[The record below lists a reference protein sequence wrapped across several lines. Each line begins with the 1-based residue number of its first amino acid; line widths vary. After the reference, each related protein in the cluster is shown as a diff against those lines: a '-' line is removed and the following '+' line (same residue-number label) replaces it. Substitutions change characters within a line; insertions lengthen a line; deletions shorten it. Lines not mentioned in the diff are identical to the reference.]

1 MLIKMKGLMPFTCI
15 HGTFH
20 LLNRT
25 SSGKP
30 TGFEP
35 DGDSVHFRAT
45 RPELLEALPKVMR
58 PLNPSNIGSV
68 NLRLEALDALELHFR
83 PDGGKNTRQPAPFAE
98 AARDEL
104 TRFLGFGEV
113 RYAQP
118 RGLAVL
124 PPVANDGAP
133 GWILSRSLEV
143 NGRPVSFAF
152 AGRPPF
158 ADGSRVELSPVLF
171 KKSLN
176 FHLLLSGLVYPL
188 FYDSLFHD
196 LRRAAASAVRL
207 ARKNGLG
214 LWKEDR
220 LLVGV
225 LAPDAGALERDGVIF
240 PKLFRRLNEFWAD
253 GHVELGDFKGWL
265 QAGQERVLDAHLVNF
280 THFDNVISVEGNT
293 VKLTRAPEEL
303 VFISAR

>member
-1 MLIKMKGLMPFTCI
+1 MPFTCI

-20 LLNRT
+20 LLSRT

-35 DGDSVHFRAT
+35 DGDSVHFKAT
-45 RPELLEALPKVMR
+45 RPDLLEALPRVMR
-58 PLNPSNIGSV
+58 PLNPSSIGSV

-83 PDGGKNTRQPAPFAE
+83 PNGGKNTRQPAPFAE

-104 TRFLGFGEV
+104 TRFLGFVEV
-113 RYAQP
+113 RYALP

-133 GWILSRSLEV
+133 GWILSRGLEV
-143 NGRPVSFAF
+143 NGRPVSFVF
-152 AGRPPF
+152 AGRAPF
-158 ADGSRVELSPVLF
+158 DDGSRVELSSAQF

-176 FHLLLSGLVYPL
+176 FHLLSAGLAYPL
-188 FYDSLFHD
+188 FYDSLFFD

-214 LWKEDR
+214 LWSADLSLR
-220 LLVGV
+220 GIR
-225 LAPDAGALERDGVIF
+225 APDAATLEKSGVIF

-253 GHVELGDFKGWL
+253 GGSELGEFRAWL
-265 QAGQERVLDAHLVNF
+265 GANQERVLDLKTVNF
-280 THFDNVISVEGNT
+280 TGFDNLISVEGNT

>member
-1 MLIKMKGLMPFTCI
+1 MPFLCI

-25 SSGKP
+25 NSGKP

-35 DGDSVHFRAT
+35 DGDSVHFKAA
-45 RPELLEALPKVMR
+45 RPELLEALPVLMR

-83 PDGGKNTRQPAPFAE
+83 PDGGKTTRQPAPFAE

-104 TRFLGFGEV
+104 TRFLGFGDV
-113 RYAQP
+113 RYALP

-133 GWILSRSLEV
+133 GWILSRGLEV

-152 AGRPPF
+152 AGHAPF
-158 ADGSRVELSPVLF
+158 ADGSRVELSPALL

-176 FHLLLSGLVYPL
+176 FHLLSAGLAYPL
-188 FYDSLFHD
+188 FYDSLFFD

-214 LWKEDR
+214 LWNGDLSLSGIR
-220 LLVGV
+220 
-225 LAPDAGALERDGVIF
+225 ATDAATLERNGVIF

-253 GHVELGDFKGWL
+253 GGTELSEFRAWL
-265 QAGQERVLDAHLVNF
+265 GASQERVLDLKTVNF
-280 THFDNVISVEGNT
+280 TGFDNVVEVEGDT
-293 VKLTRAPEEL
+293 VRLTRAPEEL

>member
-1 MLIKMKGLMPFTCI
+1 MPFVCI

-35 DGDSVHFRAT
+35 DGDSVHFKAT
-45 RPELLEALPKVMR
+45 NPALLEALPVLMR

-83 PDGGKNTRQPAPFAE
+83 PDRGKTTRQPAPFAE

-113 RYAQP
+113 SYVPP
-118 RGLAVL
+118 RGLSVA

-143 NGRPVSFAF
+143 NGRPVSFVF
-152 AGRPPF
+152 AGRAPF
-158 ADGSRVELSPVLF
+158 DDGSRVELSPLLF

-176 FHLLLSGLVYPL
+176 FHLLSAGLAYPL
-188 FYDSLFHD
+188 FYDSLFFD
-196 LRRAAASAVRL
+196 LRRAGASAVRL

-214 LWKEDR
+214 LWNGDLSLSGIR
-220 LLVGV
+220 
-225 LAPDAGALERDGVIF
+225 ATDAATLEQSGVIF
-240 PKLFRRLNEFWAD
+240 PKLFRRLNEFWASRHS
-253 GHVELGDFKGWL
+253 GMGEFRAWL
-265 QAGQERVLDAHLVNF
+265 EAGQERVLDLKTVNF
-280 THFDNVISVEGNT
+280 THFDNVVSVEGER

-303 VFISAR
+303 VFIAAR